1 MSNTSRMLS
10 ATVHGELAR
19 SAFRPSPPGWL
30 SSWPTAL
37 ASAVTALIPGT
48 GPRATKLR
56 RHSDL
61 RRSERRGQHRQDR
74 ETLMNVAKWVPCV
87 RGPPCW
93 ELAALRLSPYISAT
107 SPCRTPGNHVLRC
120 ATDRV
125 GS

>member
-48 GPRATKLR
+48 GPCATKLQ

-87 RGPPCW
+87 SRAALLGTGG
-93 ELAALRLSPYISAT
+93 LAAISLYL
-107 SPCRTPGNHVLRC
+107 GNVALPHAR
-120 ATDRV
+120 
-125 GS
+125 